1 MNNNTVRISKE
12 DIEKQY
18 GFMRLIKEQNAKIC
32 ADKQPKSYVLTFG
45 CQQNEADSERI
56 AGMTEQ
62 MGYTVINE
70 PEDADLIVI
79 NTCAVREH
87 AELRALSITGQFK
100 HLKAKNPSLKI
111 GICGCMVTQ
120 DHRKEDI
127 KHKYPYVDFLF
138 GTNMLYRFPEILF
151 ESFRQKKRL
160 FYFDHDSSNI
170 SEGLPVKRV
179 HNFKAFVSVMY
190 GCNNF
195 CSYCVVPFVRGRER
209 SRKPEDILSEI
220 KELAEKGYSEFTLL
234 GQNVNSYGKDL
245 DIDYDFSDLLTD
257 ICKIE
262 GEFWVRF
269 MTSHPKDASKK
280 LIDTMARESK
290 IAKHLHL
297 PFQSGDNRILSVMN
311 RKYTKESYL
320 ELINYAKEKMPG
332 IGLTSDVI
340 VGFPTE
346 TEEEFEGTLDMLRA
360 VEFDSLFSF
369 IYSPRKDTPA
379 AKMDGQIPDEI
390 KKARFARLLEVQN
403 SISKDLNQE
412 YEGKKIRVLV
422 EGKSKTDCGKYT
434 GRNEKNRLVHFD
446 AEDSLVGRFVDVYVD
461 KADTFA
467 MYGSIVNS

>member
-18 GFMRLIKEQNAKIC
+18 GFMRLIKEQNEKLFG
-32 ADKQPKSYVLTFG
+32 DKAPKAYVLTFG

-62 MGYTVINE
+62 MGYAVVNE

-100 HLKAKNPSLKI
+100 HLKAKNHALKI

-151 ESFRQKKRL
+151 ESYRQKKRL
-160 FYFDHDSSNI
+160 FYFDHEASNI

-195 CSYCVVPFVRGRER
+195 CSYCVVPYVRGRER
-209 SRKPEDILSEI
+209 SRRPEDIINEI
-220 KELAEKGYSEFTLL
+220 RDLAEQGYSEFTLL

-245 DIDYDFSDLLTD
+245 DIEYDFSDLLTD

-311 RKYTKESYL
+311 RRYTKESYL
-320 ELINYAKEKMPG
+320 ELIAYAKEKMPS

-340 VGFPTE
+340 VGFPME
-346 TEEEFEGTLDMLRA
+346 TEQEFEGTLDMLRA
-360 VEFDSLFSF
+360 VEFDSIFSF

-379 AKMDGQIPDEI
+379 ANMDGQIPDEI
-390 KKARFARLLEVQN
+390 KKARFARLLDVQN
-403 SISKDLNQE
+403 GISKDLNQE
-412 YEGKKIRVLV
+412 YEGKTIRVLV
-422 EGKSKTDCGKYT
+422 EGRSKTDCGKYT

-446 AEDSLVGRFVDVYVD
+446 ADDSLIGKFVDVKVD

-467 MYGSIVNS
+467 MYGKIV

>member
-18 GFMRLIKEQNAKIC
+18 GFMRLIKEQNEKLFG
-32 ADKQPKSYVLTFG
+32 DKAPKAYVLTFG

-62 MGYTVINE
+62 MGYAVVNE

-100 HLKAKNPSLKI
+100 HLKAKNHALKI

-151 ESFRQKKRL
+151 ESYRQKKRL
-160 FYFDHDSSNI
+160 FYFDHEASNI

-195 CSYCVVPFVRGRER
+195 CSYCVVPYVRGRER
-209 SRKPEDILSEI
+209 SRRPEDIINEI
-220 KELAEKGYSEFTLL
+220 RDLAEQGYSEFTLL

-245 DIDYDFSDLLTD
+245 DIEYDFSDLLTD
-257 ICKIE
+257 ICEIE

-311 RKYTKESYL
+311 RRYTKESYL
-320 ELINYAKEKMPG
+320 ELIAYAKEKMPS

-340 VGFPTE
+340 VG
-346 TEEEFEGTLDMLRA
+346 
-360 VEFDSLFSF
+360 
-369 IYSPRKDTPA
+369 
-379 AKMDGQIPDEI
+379 
-390 KKARFARLLEVQN
+390 
-403 SISKDLNQE
+403 
-412 YEGKKIRVLV
+412 
-422 EGKSKTDCGKYT
+422 
-434 GRNEKNRLVHFD
+434 
-446 AEDSLVGRFVDVYVD
+446 
-461 KADTFA
+461 
-467 MYGSIVNS
+467 